1 MAPPDCPTFTQN
13 VYSIQVQP
21 KFDADHFSLSVTRQ
35 VSRSKPRQERAGKE
49 EEETKGKQE
58 RLEGRTT
65 TDRRRGDPRGAM
77 VVELR
82 AFQREILDLARER
95 NVVMVGETGIGKTFL
110 AIALL
115 LEQDYADGRRAFFM
129 APTRQLVVQITAKIR
144 QMSTLRVNS
153 YCGGAG
159 DLWDARQWARELE
172 LNRVFVCTPEVVRN
186 VLQKGYVLLEQMN
199 LLVFDECHHVTK
211 RHPYAQVVKMYNDAD
226 PAAMP
231 RIFGTTACPTKLCA
245 ENLRAVLKKV
255 ELDQLQVKEFAA
267 ASPLVYETYPAQQP
281 WALAVSSASESEEA
295 ASDSAHLA
303 SGAHWL
309 FSNLMAELQ
318 EVKAIEVFEKLVK
331 KGKSDAAIDI
341 DKRDKVKKKF
351 VQNCLTIYKNLGP
364 WCYYRFVELEI
375 NRLAISASLMITI
388 PGSIYGLDQ
397 DAVKT
402 MLLLRSKRA
411 ACNFACTNKVDKVEE
426 IVRTRLLSNS
436 IIDSTADAIPPAA
449 VPDADDEGD
458 GEGGGDAEATDGSS
472 SDDAEAPDSP
482 TNTDSADRPLQGI
495 LFVNTRTECR
505 VLTDFLNE
513 KLSPDLSEDADA
525 ETQPESERPQ
535 LFACILGGASRND
548 TASFCLPKMERT
560 LNDFETGAVRVLVS
574 TSVSVEGV
582 DFPQCA
588 LIVVMDK
595 VNTARALIQLRG
607 RARHEDGVVYYL
619 GEHGDLSQHIS
630 LQNLLKEAEVIN
642 RLEFSKE
649 KAETTAQQPRSVM
662 AKAIGLGDNKIVIE
676 STGAV
681 LDLDSAIPCINMFCQ
696 SLPARQ
702 YTVDVKRMYK
712 FTELRHASRPL
723 FVAELTLPVELN
735 LPPVESEPMPSKAG
749 AKSLAAFIACRQL
762 VERGELDESF
772 NSVYRSAKAKAAANV
787 QDLSYFIS
795 RLHT

>member
-1 MAPPDCPTFTQN
+1 M
-13 VYSIQVQP
+13 
-21 KFDADHFSLSVTRQ
+21 H
-35 VSRSKPRQERAGKE
+35 
-49 EEETKGKQE
+49 
-58 RLEGRTT
+58 
-65 TDRRRGDPRGAM
+65 
-77 VVELR
+77 VELR

-115 LEQDYADGRRAFFM
+115 LEQDYAGGKRAFFM

-153 YCGGAG
+153 YCGRAN
-159 DLWDARQWARELE
+159 DLWDARQWAHELE

-211 RHPYAQVVKMYNDAD
+211 RHPYAQVVKLYNDD
-226 PAAMP
+226 NPAAMP

-245 ENLRAVLKKV
+245 ENLRAQLKKV

-267 ASPLVYETYPAQQP
+267 SSPLVYETYPVQQP
-281 WALAVSSASESEEA
+281 WAVAVGSASENEDA
-295 ASDSAHLA
+295 VSDSVHMAN
-303 SGAHWL
+303 GAHWL

-331 KGKSDAAIDI
+331 KGKSGAAVDV

-351 VQNCLTIYKNLGP
+351 IQSCLTIYKNLGP
-364 WCYYRFVELEI
+364 WCYYRFVEHEI

-388 PGSIYGLDQ
+388 PGSMYGLDK

-426 IVRTRLLSNS
+426 IVRTRLLDKPTL
-436 IIDSTADAIPPAA
+436 DSTADATPPTAL
-449 VPDADDEGD
+449 VDADDEG
-458 GEGGGDAEATDGSS
+458 EGGRDAEATDGSS
-472 SDDAEAPDSP
+472 SDDAETPDSP
-482 TNTDSADRPLQGI
+482 TSMDPDDRPHQGI

-513 KLSPDLSEDADA
+513 KLSPDTSEDTDA
-525 ETQPESERPQ
+525 ETQSESEGSQ

-588 LIVVMDK
+588 LIVVVDK

-619 GEHGDLSQHIS
+619 GERDDLSQHIQ

-649 KAETTAQQPRSVM
+649 KEETTAQQPRSVM
-662 AKAIGLGDNKIVIE
+662 AKAIGLGDNKMVIE

-702 YTVDVKRMYK
+702 YTVDVKKMYK
-712 FTELRHASRPL
+712 FTELHHASRSL
-723 FVAELTLPVELN
+723 FVAELTLPKELN
-735 LPPVESEPMPSKAG
+735 LPPIEGDPMPSKAG
-749 AKSLAAFIACRQL
+749 AKALAAFNACRLL
-762 VERGELDESF
+762 VERGELDNSF
-772 NSVYRSAKAKAAANV
+772 NSVYRSVKAKAAANA